1 MKPKLALYF
10 HLPTLILT
18 DLILSLKERATVSI
32 HTYSVIFKKST
43 SKGQNVGSKAFQR
56 KVTDQFV

>member
-1 MKPKLALYF
+1 MKPKLALYL

-18 DLILSLKERATVSI
+18 NVMLSLKKRATVPI

-43 SKGQNVGSKAFQR
+43 SKPQKAGSKAFQR

>member
-1 MKPKLALYF
+1 MKPELALYF

-18 DLILSLKERATVSI
+18 NLILSLKKRATAPI

-43 SKGQNVGSKAFQR
+43 SNPQNVGSKAFQR